1 MRLKIRTKTNYSEI
15 SAVIFYAIAV
25 VILICIGLA
34 FSFNDKEYTI
44 TVTDKER
51 IVDADGERITSR
63 YLIFGEDED
72 GNVLVFQNTDEMIR
86 GKWNSSTI
94 QGSLKVGKTYTVV
107 VVGYRIPFL
116 SCYENII
123 AFEEKRG

>member
-1 MRLKIRTKTNYSEI
+1 MKKVKYNKASTYSAY
-15 SAVIFYAIAV
+15 AVIIIIFV
-25 VILICIGLA
+25 LVSMVGT
-34 FSFNDKEYTI
+34 FNDKEYTI

-51 IVDADGERITSR
+51 IVDADGETITSK

-72 GNVLVFQNTDEMIR
+72 GNVLVFRNSDEPIR
-86 GKWNSSTI
+86 GKWNSSTV

-123 AFEEKRG
+123 DFEEVGG